1 MEVLEKDIE
10 IITRNKEILE
20 KLRNSG
26 IILVKD
32 LCNKTRKDLEDLQ
45 IPNMYIKEIIIS
57 LQINGVDLKKRTKKV
72 K

>member
-10 IITRNKEILE
+10 IITRNKEMLE
-20 KLRNSG
+20 KLRNNG

-57 LQINGVDLKKRTKKV
+57 LQINGVDLKKRTKRV